1 MVDSMKKL
9 FAKFD
14 KNISIDE
21 LDEEIQKLVENFPER
36 MSILVRCRMTSKHI
50 VAILEENPDLSSVER
65 LEWDLEKMKDK
76 IATWGVTIN

>member
-1 MVDSMKKL
+1 MKKL
-9 FAKFD
+9 IAKFD

-21 LDEEIQKLVENFPER
+21 LDEQIQKLVENFPDR
-36 MSILVRCRMTSKHI
+36 MSILVQCRMTSKHI
-50 VAILEENPDLSSVER
+50 IATLEENPDLSSVER

>member
-1 MVDSMKKL
+1 MKKL
-9 FAKFD
+9 IAKFD

-21 LDEEIQKLVENFPER
+21 LDEQIQKLVENFPDR

>member
-1 MVDSMKKL
+1 
-9 FAKFD
+9 
-14 KNISIDE
+14 
-21 LDEEIQKLVENFPER
+21 

>member
-1 MVDSMKKL
+1 MKKL

-14 KNISIDE
+14 KNISINE
-21 LDEEIQKLVENFPER
+21 LDEKIQKLVENFPDR

>member
-1 MVDSMKKL
+1 MKKL
-9 FAKFD
+9 VAKFD
-14 KNISIDE
+14 KNISINE
-21 LDEEIQKLVENFPER
+21 LDEQIQKLVENFPDR